1 MLKNATA
8 VIVTAS
14 FLCSMLFPQVV
25 KTETIEPENG
35 QKPNVLEIIDS
46 LALQKEPGMKEW
58 VLARVAEAGLNPRE
72 AEVIINCESLWDPD
86 AIGINK
92 NRTAD
97 LGLWQIN
104 TIHKDISNADK
115 LDYKKATDWAIQKRM
130 KDGNWRAW
138 YCARRLAYL
147 K

>member
-1 MLKNATA
+1 MLKNATS

-14 FLCSMLFPQVV
+14 FLCSMLFPRVV
-25 KTETIEPENG
+25 KTEIDGPENG
-35 QKPNVLEIIDS
+35 EKPSIIEIIDIT
-46 LALQKEPGMKEW
+46 AEQKEPDVKEW
-58 VLARVAEAGLNPRE
+58 VLAKVAEAGLNPRE
-72 AEVIINCESLWDPD
+72 AEIIVNCESHWDPD

-115 LDYKKATDWAIQKRM
+115 LDYKKATEWAIQKRV

-138 YCARRLAYL
+138 YCAKRLAYL